1 QGEIDFVEIKGQAQA
16 KRVFLYDC
24 VDDDQRSG
32 ESDTDF
38 KARLDAQDATFDR
51 IKSQR
56 GFHIRLG
63 SLKGGGKRRLQKEV
77 DVLLAVDMLT
87 HGFNGNMGKA
97 VLVDGDLDFR
107 PVVESLVRAGVFV
120 EVWYEPRSA
129 ARELPGA
136 ADYGRKLDFSALY
149 RWSDYSFQ

>member
-1 QGEIDFVEIKGQAQA
+1 
-16 KRVFLYDC
+16 
-24 VDDDQRSG
+24 
-32 ESDTDF
+32 
-38 KARLDAQDATFDR
+38 
-51 IKSQR
+51 
-56 GFHIRLG
+56 
-63 SLKGGGKRRLQKEV
+63 
-77 DVLLAVDMLT
+77 LAVDMLT

-149 RWSDYSFQ
+149 RWSDYSFQSNYHRPEGNNGTQSVAGSTTVRTGTFDGRPANLVLTPTGDYILSVDQANGSYWLKHRQRDVLERFASISLGTIQW